1 MTALTVATP
10 VTAAAALKYVTVQ
23 AVETGLAAATYL
35 TVPTSL
41 IALTA
46 KEL

>member
-10 VTAAAALKYVTVQ
+10 MTAAAALKYVTVQ
-23 AVETGLAAATYL
+23 AVETGLAAATFL
-35 TVPTSL
+35 MVLTSL
-41 IALTA
+41 IAVTA